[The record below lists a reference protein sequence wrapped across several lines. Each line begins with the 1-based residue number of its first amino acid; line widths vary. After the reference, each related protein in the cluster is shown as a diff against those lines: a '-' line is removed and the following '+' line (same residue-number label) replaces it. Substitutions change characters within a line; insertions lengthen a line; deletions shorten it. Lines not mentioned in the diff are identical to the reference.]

1 MPKQLDLDFE
11 TLIENC
17 LHSVLNDSS
26 KYKRALKKKIIE
38 SYITDEEEIKSLKK
52 GELLF
57 PTKKISLKWEK
68 GYGYRGQP
76 DEIINFDALLDVN
89 GGHGGGDLGLISALY
104 DMLVSNNNPETSLE
118 ASIESHLIGINAEES
133 RLNNGKLI
141 YLHKK

>member
-17 LHSVLNDSS
+17 LHSVLNDST

-76 DEIINFDALLDVN
+76 DEIINLHLICGEIYKSDKLSMIRKN
-89 GGHGGGDLGLISALY
+89 NGLIVIAITRQFNY
-104 DMLVSNNNPETSLE
+104 SNIIIFTDEIYSKEEVDKIFTFL
-118 ASIESHLIGINAEES
+118 SI
-133 RLNNGKLI
+133 
-141 YLHKK
+141 